1 MNRTIIT
8 LSLILMASP
17 AGALE
22 REPGGPLGRDV
33 GDHQTSGERG
43 GNGGRDGTVS
53 GRDYGARRDF
63 GTRGYVGR
71 EHSGHAGDRD

>member
-17 AGALE
+17 AAALE

-43 GNGGRDGTVS
+43 GSGGRDGTVS
-53 GRDYGARRDF
+53 GRDVGSRGDF
-63 GTRGYVGR
+63 GTRSYQ
-71 EHSGHAGDRD
+71 EHSGHAGDRN

>member
-17 AGALE
+17 VAALE

-53 GRDYGARRDF
+53 GRDSGTRGDF
-63 GTRGYVGR
+63 GTRSYH

>member
-17 AGALE
+17 AAALE

-43 GNGGRDGTVS
+43 GNGGRDGTAS
-53 GRDYGARRDF
+53 GGDVGRGDFGARS
-63 GTRGYVGR
+63 YH
-71 EHSGHAGDRD
+71 EHSGHAGDR